1 MYFYPV
7 QKRGSIGIQVHFHS
21 INPHQL
27 RDGAWDTTWRS
38 LPNILI
44 ERPKQGQW
52 DCLSAKSRLS
62 VRSGQ
67 ILVVPVSCRHRLLKL
82 SSGRMYS
89 DWIYCSCVL
98 PDGRDLMLG
107 EQPLR
112 FDRDLAGR
120 LDQCLAL
127 NELSAPSLAAEL
139 RAQSAILE
147 IMSACLAEAG
157 HPKQEPDDRIATV
170 LAFMRAHLSE
180 DLDRNVLA
188 AQCHLSPTRFHD
200 VFVAATGVAPM
211 RYLTRLRLQEAQ
223 ALLRHSGHSVGQI
236 ADACGFQ
243 SQAYFNRVFK
253 RAFGVSP
260 GAYRR

>member
-7 QKRGSIGIQVHFHS
+7 QRYGTSAIHVHFHS
-21 INPHQL
+21 INPYQQ

-44 ERPKQGQW
+44 ERPQQGQW
-52 DCLSAKSRLS
+52 DCLSGGKRLS

-67 ILVVPVSCRHRLLKL
+67 LLVVPVACRHRLLKL

-98 PDGRDLMLG
+98 PDGRDLMIG
-107 EQPLR
+107 EQPWR
-112 FDRDLAGR
+112 FDRDLAQR
-120 LDQCLAL
+120 LDACL
-127 NELSAPSLAAEL
+127 SLRTLASPNLADEL
-139 RAQSAILE
+139 RAQAAMLE
-147 IMSACLAEAG
+147 IMAACLEQAG
-157 HPKQEPDDRIATV
+157 HPQQEPDDRIAAV

-180 DLDRNVLA
+180 DIDRNVLA

-223 ALLRHSGHSVGQI
+223 ALLRHSKHSVGHI
-236 ADACGFQ
+236 ADTCGFQ

-260 GAYRR
+260 GAYRS